1 MYDLHETINSKIPVT
16 FMADSKDMVKL
27 KKVIKQLKKKDK
39 SANISKVIRY
49 CIKEGLKSYKE
60 VN

>member
-1 MYDLHETINSKIPVT
+1 
-16 FMADSKDMVKL
+16 MADSKDMVKL

-39 SANISKVIRY
+39 SANITKVIRY
-49 CIKEGLKSYKE
+49 CIKEGLKRYKE